1 MSNSA
6 SNQVLWLV
14 SIKAFKGSI
23 NLALW
28 SIIQFGHKYWLKSR
42 KICQSK
48 FVDWLKSWKQFQL
61 FDWCTASQPSKF
73 LKLKISHLNF
83 WIDRETVINFHLN
96 GNYPSQKIDWKKI
109 WILQEIKLY
118 SSAKTIWQ
126 LNYTFFRVFVALGQF
141 GETEPI
147 YTESNAKYSAPHLTP
162 NEVFRLI
169 SVQTFQVMDL
179 FFAISFSISAWTF
192 MKK

>member
-1 MSNSA
+1 M
-6 SNQVLWLV
+6 
-14 SIKAFKGSI
+14 
-23 NLALW
+23 
-28 SIIQFGHKYWLKSR
+28 
-42 KICQSK
+42 
-48 FVDWLKSWKQFQL
+48 KSWKQFQL

-126 LNYTFFRVFVALGQF
+126 LNYAFFRVFVALGQF

-169 SVQTFQVMDL
+169 SIQAFQVIDL
-179 FFAISFSISAWTF
+179 IFAISFSTSAWTLRKNGEVYYSWIEICSSNDHQKLKRLF
-192 MKK
+192 SN

>member
-1 MSNSA
+1 M
-6 SNQVLWLV
+6 
-14 SIKAFKGSI
+14 
-23 NLALW
+23 
-28 SIIQFGHKYWLKSR
+28 
-42 KICQSK
+42 
-48 FVDWLKSWKQFQL
+48 
-61 FDWCTASQPSKF
+61 
-73 LKLKISHLNF
+73 
-83 WIDRETVINFHLN
+83 
-96 GNYPSQKIDWKKI
+96 
-109 WILQEIKLY
+109 
-118 SSAKTIWQ
+118 
-126 LNYTFFRVFVALGQF
+126 ALGQF